1 MAEPYDTDWS
11 SVPDTDKN
19 AVAIR
24 LGKAPKGREIVRIQN
39 GRIRCATVSGYF
51 VVADVLKPDTWRGKK
66 RRLQV
71 ECLWYGKKPPT
82 TWMHI
87 TINDAV
93 VTRTANFDGKVVRDI
108 GRSERKAR

>member
-24 LGKAPKGREIVRIQN
+24 LGKAPKGRDIVRIQN

-66 RRLQV
+66 TQAPSRVSLVRKKATDDLDAY
-71 ECLWYGKKPPT
+71 YGK
-82 TWMHI
+82 
-87 TINDAV
+87 
-93 VTRTANFDGKVVRDI
+93 
-108 GRSERKAR
+108 